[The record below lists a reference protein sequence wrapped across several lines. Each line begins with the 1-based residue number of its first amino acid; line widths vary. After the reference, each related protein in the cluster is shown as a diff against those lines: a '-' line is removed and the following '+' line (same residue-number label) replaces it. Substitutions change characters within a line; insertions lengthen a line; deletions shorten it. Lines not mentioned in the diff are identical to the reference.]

1 MPNTKPFVQ
10 VACICEN
17 AILEKD
23 GTASLIRLVDRFEA
37 SLPKN
42 LPAGMPAGFPVT
54 IFIRLGAGDIKG
66 SGKVS
71 IQARRP
77 DGTLGGKG
85 ESVIELLGIGRGI
98 QFKTVFHILAPQ
110 NGLYWFDVYW
120 NDEFLTSISAEVTIV
135 EGPPLLEAGQIVNQQ
150 TTKSG

>member
-17 AILEKD
+17 VLIEKD
-23 GTASLIRLVDRFEA
+23 EVASVIRMVDHFQA

-42 LPAGMPAGFPVT
+42 LPAGMPAGFPVS
-54 IFIRLGAGDIKG
+54 IFIRLGAGDLKG
-66 SGKVS
+66 AGRVL

-85 ESVIELLGIGRGI
+85 ESVVEFPGAGRGV
-98 QFKTVFHILAPQ
+98 QFKTVFHILNPQ
-110 NGLYWFDVYW
+110 N
-120 NDEFLTSISAEVTIV
+120 
-135 EGPPLLEAGQIVNQQ
+135 
-150 TTKSG
+150 